1 MAMHSRLRIGAV
13 AALASG
19 ALVLSGCA
27 GGLGGGSSSGGE
39 TGGSTGDAIK
49 IGFVTPQTGGL
60 AAFGEAD
67 TFVVDQ
73 MKAYFAD
80 NPVVTSDG
88 VSHPVEIIVKDTG
101 SDGTAAANAASDL
114 ILNDGVSIL
123 LAGSTP
129 DNTNPVSDQCEANQ
143 VLCITTV
150 APWQSWAGRDGG
162 DPGQADFTYT
172 YHFFWGLE
180 DALRVYNAIW
190 EATAAP
196 DAPVGLLLSNDPDG
210 NAWRN
215 PDVGVPPFVTSVGRT
230 PIVTG
235 TFDPGTTNFSAQIDE
250 LKAGNAQILSGNM
263 IPPDF
268 ISFWQQA
275 VTAGYHP
282 TTVTFAKAIL
292 FPSVLEALG
301 DTGNNLSTEVWWAP
315 TYPYS
320 SGLTGLSAQEFA
332 DSYTDET
339 GQQWTQPL
347 GFVEA
352 LFEVAVAVLEQSP
365 SLSSDDLAATMS
377 TLKVD
382 TIAGPIDWGTGPVPN
397 VAKTPLTGGQWRL
410 QDDGSYDLVIVVN
423 PDEEQIPLGGEPE
436 PIAW

>member
-1 MAMHSRLRIGAV
+1 MAMHNRLRLGAV
-13 AALASG
+13 AALGAS
-19 ALVLSGCA
+19 ALVLTGCS
-27 GGLGGGSSSGGE
+27 GGLGGGGGTTPATGGGE
-39 TGGSTGDAIK
+39 GAPIK

-67 TFVVDQ
+67 AFVVGEMQ
-73 MKAYFAD
+73 KYFAD
-80 NPVVTSDG
+80 NPVVTPDG
-88 VSHPVEIIVKDTG
+88 VSHPIEIIVKDTG

-114 ILNDGVSIL
+114 ILNEGVSIL

-162 DPGQADFTYT
+162 DPGKASFDYT

-190 EATAAP
+190 DATAEP
-196 DAPVGLLLSNDPDG
+196 GGTVGLLLSNDPDG

-230 PIVTG
+230 PLATG
-235 TFDPGTTNFSAQIDE
+235 TFDPGTTNFTA
-250 LKAGNAQILSGNM
+250 
-263 IPPDF
+263 
-268 ISFWQQA
+268 QQA

-320 SGLTGLSAQEFA
+320 SGLTGLSAQQFA
-332 DSYTDET
+332 DSYTKAT

-352 LFEVAVAVLEQSP
+352 LFEVAVAVIEQSP
-365 SLSSDDLAATMS
+365 SLSGDDLAATMS
-377 TLKVD
+377 KLKVD
-382 TIAGPIDWGTGPVPN
+382 TIAGTIDWTSGPVPN

-410 QDDGSYDLVIVVN
+410 QPDGSYDLVIVAN
-423 PDEEQIPLGGEPE
+423 PDEEQIPLGGKPE

>member
-1 MAMHSRLRIGAV
+1 MAFTNRLRIGAV
-13 AALASG
+13 AALAGG
-19 ALVLSGCA
+19 ALVLSGCS
-27 GGLGGGSSSGGE
+27 GGLGGGGTTPE
-39 TGGSTGDAIK
+39 TGGSEEGAPIK

-67 TFVVDQ
+67 AFVVGE
-73 MKAYFAD
+73 MEAYFAD

-88 VSHPVEIIVKDTG
+88 VTHPVQIIVKDTG

-114 ILNDGVSIL
+114 ILNEGVSIL

-162 DPGQADFTYT
+162 DPGQASFDYT

-190 EATAAP
+190 EATAEP
-196 DAPVGLLLSNDPDG
+196 GGTVGLLLSNDPDG

-215 PDVGVPPFVTSVGRT
+215 PDVGVPPFVSSVGRT
-230 PIVTG
+230 PLATG
-235 TFDPGTTNFSAQIDE
+235 TFDPGTTNFTAQIDE
-250 LKAGNAQILSGNM
+250 LKAGNAQILTGNM

-320 SGLTGLSAQEFA
+320 SGLTGLTAQEFA
-332 DSYTDET
+332 DSYTAAT

-365 SLSSDDLAATMS
+365 SLSGDDLAATMS
-377 TLKVD
+377 TLSVD
-382 TIAGPIDWGTGPVPN
+382 TIAGTIDWKSGPVPN

-410 QDDGSYDLVIVVN
+410 QADGSYDLVIVVN

-436 PIAW
+436 QIAW